1 MSRFCCVR
9 QSALLSFHSKI
20 IRPLA
25 VQAALGYNL
34 PCNVRN
40 LAGASMKRR
49 ELLRASVIT
58 GAAAALSTSLSP
70 AQRGVDASNDLAAPG
85 WKPLFLDEHQNETL
99 IILSDLIIPATDTP
113 GAKEALVN
121 RYIDLLL
128 AAEPHE
134 SQKGFLNS
142 LGYIDGESIRR
153 YKAAFRYLARE
164 DQDDLLHSLAFP
176 MGNSGWTGE
185 AAGSDVGHGHFQHLK
200 QRISMAYYSSQIG
213 AKELG
218 WDGAPAHG
226 VYQGCEHS
234 EEKHK

>member
-1 MSRFCCVR
+1 
-9 QSALLSFHSKI
+9 
-20 IRPLA
+20 
-25 VQAALGYNL
+25 
-34 PCNVRN
+34 
-40 LAGASMKRR
+40 MKRR

-58 GAAAALSTSLSP
+58 GATAALGSSLSIAQTPEPTSELTP
-70 AQRGVDASNDLAAPG
+70 AQRGADASSDLDAPG

-134 SQKGFLNS
+134 SQKAFLNS
-142 LGYIDGESIRR
+142 LSYVDGESIRR

-176 MGNSGWTGE
+176 
-185 AAGSDVGHGHFQHLK
+185 
-200 QRISMAYYSSQIG
+200 
-213 AKELG
+213 
-218 WDGAPAHG
+218 
-226 VYQGCEHS
+226 
-234 EEKHK
+234 